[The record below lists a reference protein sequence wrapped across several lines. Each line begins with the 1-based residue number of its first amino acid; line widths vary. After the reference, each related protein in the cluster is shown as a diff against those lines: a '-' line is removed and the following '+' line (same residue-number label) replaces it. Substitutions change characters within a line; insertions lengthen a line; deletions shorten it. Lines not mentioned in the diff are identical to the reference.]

1 MGKEQ
6 AKSRNGHS
14 IFEISSLIQKALR
27 RSDTRMALYAA
38 AEMLPKYRNYLW
50 KRLLTVS
57 AEDCHDM
64 VTQKIMKLHGE
75 DICTATGYGNE
86 PIEKA
91 ISILLG
97 ARKNRDGDYY
107 ACNLL
112 NSRDKR
118 TFDTGYGKEIF
129 DAESAT
135 KNGHSC
141 YFLREVFNRAID
153 ILDYDNA
160 GYAANEI
167 RVYYPKFC
175 WEMIVNKASTL
186 GYPLLTKE
194 VMALKNAEKQTN
206 GDNTLLFRSKAIV
219 LMVKTIKDKSLS
231 DLIPD
236 EEIEE
241 YVSLSDAPVGRQR
254 LPEYVYDCHTY
265 IGKAKG
271 KTKKEF
277 VLAEQSALRPLK
289 KGLFDDA
296 SWERFFFMSEHGFW
310 TEEYTP
316 HPSEARVKE
325 IENNKTPS
333 LFDL

>member
-64 VTQKIMKLHGE
+64 ITHKIMKLHSD
-75 DICTATGYGNE
+75 DICGSSGYKNE

-91 ISILLG
+91 ISILLA

-107 ACNLL
+107 ACNLF

-118 TFDTGYGKEIF
+118 TFDCGYGKEVF

-175 WEMIVNKASTL
+175 WDMIVNKASTL
-186 GYPLLTKE
+186 GYPILTKE
-194 VMALKNAEKQTN
+194 VKALKDADKQTN

-219 LMVKTIKDKSLS
+219 LMIKAVKARSVS
-231 DLIPD
+231 DLISDDCID
-236 EEIEE
+236 EI
-241 YVSLSDAPVGRQR
+241 VSLKDAPLERQR

-265 IGKAKG
+265 IGKSRG

-277 VLAEQSALRPLK
+277 VKAEQEALKPLK
-289 KGLFDDA
+289 KGMFDEA
-296 SWERFFFMSEHGFW
+296 SWERYFYMTEHGFW

-316 HPSEARVKE
+316 HPREARVKE
-325 IENNKTPS
+325 IETNKTPS

>member
-64 VTQKIMKLHGE
+64 MTQTIMKLHSE
-75 DICTATGYGNE
+75 DVCTGTGYNKG
-86 PIEKA
+86 PLEKA
-91 ISILLG
+91 ISILLS
-97 ARKNRDGDYY
+97 ASKNRDGDYY
-107 ACNLL
+107 ACNLF

-118 TFDTGYGKEIF
+118 TFDIEYGKEVF

-153 ILDYDNA
+153 NLDYDNA

-175 WEMIVNKASTL
+175 WDMIVSKAATL
-186 GYPLLTKE
+186 GYPLLSKE
-194 VMALKNAEKQTN
+194 IRALKDADMQTN

-219 LMVKTIKDKSLS
+219 LMIKAVRDNSIS

-236 EEIEE
+236 DGIVE
-241 YVSLSDAPVGRQR
+241 YVSLSDAPVERQR
-254 LPEYVYDCHTY
+254 LPDYVYDCHTY
-265 IGKAKG
+265 IGKARG
-271 KTKKEF
+271 KTKREF
-277 VLAEQSALRPLK
+277 VRTEQAVLKPLK
-289 KGLFDDA
+289 RGMFDDA
-296 SWERFFFMSEHGFW
+296 SWERFFFMSEYGFW

-316 HPSEARVKE
+316 HPSEARIKE
-325 IENNKTPS
+325 IENNNPPS